1 MAEEYEK
8 FKRFEYRMNSNLVLQ
23 REGPISNN
31 KEPTG
36 ESESLVGRLKYKM
49 GDKVEYNNKNIMLAR
64 DNKEMTINR
73 NKRKDIFDDDKYN
86 RRSNKKIRHKEKSV
100 LNVNIEDIFL
110 YKPTTKYT
118 EDIYTKLMSKIRYLL
133 GDNTGDIINSA
144 CNEILYILKN
154 EEFNNEQKKKQVESQ
169 LEINI
174 SDDVFIEINNLSK
187 EIYDFNKQE
196 EGGEYVE
203 NDEGVAVIFEED
215 DDYFNVGRSTRGYM
229 NDQQIMELQEL
240 SDDIEEEGI
249 SEEDNDNESEDGD
262 SNNNI
267 NDEDDSDNNNNDDNN
282 DDNNDN
288 NNDDNSDDNN
298 DDNNDENN
306 DENNNS
312 VIRKKKKIRNE
323 ISHLKSY
330 DKKNKK
336 YENYLS
342 LKNTNKNLYYDEE
355 TNNIEDNDELN
366 INVIDSHWLQ
376 RELNKLFP
384 DPSLC
389 LDKEKEVLNVLNI
402 YDIQESENKLM
413 HILKYEN
420 FNIARVLIK
429 NRWKIYYCTLLGQ
442 AQTEEEKEE
451 IKNEMKKTEEGQ
463 DILDELC
470 NFKNVRKNKQNEF
483 SKIIRKE
490 VDNLLGKRK
499 KSDYNKKGNM
509 SNYSYIHDDDDDD
522 DELENKEI
530 SESDDSEHNPSDGN
544 EEKEGNQKY
553 CSDDRVNDDD
563 NYYESAKLYNSDT
576 EGEDTNM
583 KINAKGANNVKVKN
597 GVKVNNNVKEEKE
610 GIDGES
616 GKEDNEYTQ
625 KSVYNNVVK
634 FKFIDLEK
642 LESKEKNKD
651 IFFNKEVILPPESKR
666 IEKKEY
672 DEIIISS
679 MKSNKM
685 DDMKRIKNKKIN
697 YYTSPED
704 IKLIH
709 INELPEWTHDVFSC
723 VNINKLNPIQSKVY
737 DVAFNKYDENMLI
750 CAPTGSGKTNI
761 ALLCILN
768 IINSYRLKSGEIDR
782 NGFKIVYISP
792 MKALVNEQVQSFN
805 LRLKCMNIKVSELTG
820 DVNLS
825 TKELDDSQIIVMTPE
840 KFDVISRKWNEKI
853 LLHKIKLIIFDEIHL
868 LNEIRGN
875 VLESII
881 ARINRYMDNSMVYD
895 MRDVTDGSSV
905 GERIK
910 VGENKSDDKKN
921 DDKKNDGD
929 KNGGDTNSFRENKF
943 GENHMSIRKKKIRL
957 VGLSATLPNYE
968 DVGIFLRADIE
979 KGIFYFDQSF
989 RPVQVEQHYIGIK
1002 EKKGIKKYA
1011 LMNEITYEKV
1021 LEEAGKNQILIFVHS
1036 RKETYRTSKILIDRF
1051 MRSDNLSKFLID
1063 KKISSEILL
1072 SEKDNVINEELKE
1085 ILPFGFG
1092 IHHAGLKRLDRKLV
1106 EDLFSDRHIQVLVC
1120 TSTLAWG
1127 INLPA
1132 HTVIIKGT
1140 SVYNI
1145 NIGDFDELSS
1155 MDILQMVGR
1164 SGRPQYDKS
1173 GKAIIITDHKNLQL
1187 YLSLNNEQL
1196 CIESTLLNNI
1206 INIINAEIVLKNIQN
1221 MDDAMNW
1228 LEHTYMYIRMLK
1240 YPSLYGVIMN
1250 SNDKIKSIEEFKD
1263 IVDMKNKIKKHN
1275 NNDNIKMNSI
1285 IRDNIGN
1292 NINSIIGT
1300 SVIDYISILKSNSK
1314 YNKFIEKIKRRMYN
1328 ILYSCFVILEKY
1340 DLIKYNRKLN
1350 TVSSTYI
1357 GKISSYY
1364 YVDYKSVDI
1373 YNKKLNKYTN
1383 EIDLLKIFTMSDE
1396 FKNIYIRD
1404 EDKSE
1409 LSVIIEKL
1417 PIPVKESIDNPYTKI
1432 NILLQLYLSNVILN
1446 GYIINA
1452 DMVYIHQNALRIFRS
1467 FFEISLKKNSY
1478 NLIKLTLKFC
1488 KMIERRMWST
1498 MTPLRQFGLLSTEL
1512 IRIIEKKNISFKNYL
1527 TMNLNEY
1534 ITIFKNKKIAKN
1546 IYKLVHHFPKLELNA
1561 YIQPINHKILKV
1573 DLNIAPDFIYNP
1585 KYHGYFMLFWVFVFD
1600 ISNEHIL
1607 HYDLFTLKKNY
1618 KNDILNETYN
1628 NKYKKYNENYNSNNN
1643 MYNPSDVLDDH
1654 MMTFFLPINDNP
1666 FYIVKV
1672 VSDKWLNCEA
1682 SVNLYLKDLILPSQN
1697 FYSTQLLDLQPFP
1710 VHSIKYEKAH
1720 TFFNNIRNLQYFNS
1734 IHTQIFTSVFENNGN
1749 VLIANSNS
1757 KNYLIPAELGIIRI
1771 VKFIH
1776 CLYNFIKTY
1785 IKKHKDVYKIIN
1797 DKKLSDYI
1805 YNNNLIDLIKIV
1817 YIAPLDDVIIK
1828 TYKNWQ
1834 TLKKIFNLKMCI
1846 LTGDIQ
1852 IDMKLLQTHHI
1863 ILSNPSNYDNISKK
1877 WRRKKILQN
1886 VSFYIF
1892 DHMELLD
1899 TPQGGIMEILISRI
1913 RYIST
1918 QLNLNKSEKK
1928 NQHNNNNNNNNI
1940 NNNDNLFMSILNM
1953 EIIQMNNQEDHDQKN
1968 IIHNNNN
1975 NKNDDFLHN
1984 VNRLQNFGID
1994 DIYDYIGLNRILCLS
2009 SCSLYN
2015 SKDFAEWIGC
2025 KKNDYY
2031 NFLSTV
2037 RDIPIEIYLHA
2048 VNIMNKQNRYISM
2061 QRQVYQNIRKLKNM
2075 QKKKKMQNVI
2085 IFVTDQ
2091 KMCKTLALDLILSAY
2106 NDNFKYFSLFENY
2119 EDDKYHTYKYSTD
2132 KHASDQYDR
2141 NNEEK
2146 EKKKGGW
2153 ISNIFSYNKN
2163 DRIGSEN
2170 ENNDLINNNL
2180 HDGAA
2185 LKNLYKS
2192 GTFSSNNLYNN
2203 NNNNNNI
2210 ASEEELNK
2218 NIHNMINLNLSNMD
2232 SINHKEAGEN
2242 KLNVDSNSSTIY
2254 TNEHVFDYI
2263 NDKMLKQFM
2272 KKGICYLHNNMT
2284 EIEKKIVEILFDKKT
2299 IQILIVS
2306 YDYIYSLNVYAN
2318 TVIILDTIIT
2328 HFHNNKEE
2336 DYSIQNILEMISY
2349 AGRQNEDTKSF
2360 VYIYTY
2366 ITKKEYYKNFIYEP
2380 LTVESNIEDNLPN
2393 FLNNEIVMS
2402 TIENYQDAIDWLTWS
2417 FFYRRIKKNPNYYGL
2432 NGISNEHI
2440 SDYLSEIIE
2449 NNMEILSFAN
2459 CINIEETM
2467 DIKPCNLGIISSF
2480 YNLDYHIIH
2489 FFNQYILSL
2498 KTLKKSRI
2506 FEIICLSNIFND
2518 ILKIHNYDIY
2528 LCLKIAQACNIQVTY
2543 EFLKL
2548 SINNENTLKNENLE
2562 DNINKDMKSEEYK
2575 KDQYINLLQF
2585 MTVPIYFTSH
2595 LKAFILLQ
2603 AHIHRYSL
2611 PVNYIQE
2618 TKTVLLKA
2626 YKLINSLI
2634 DVISSNNILNFC
2646 LFVMEVSQMLTQS
2659 MKSTD
2664 QSNLYQLP
2672 HFDEKL
2678 IKKAN
2683 DLEILDVYDLIN
2695 AEDEPRDIL
2704 LKHLNEKQRSEIA
2717 NVCNIFPIIDV
2728 KYEIDLDKSYKV
2740 NEIAQLNLTIER
2752 DLTDDAVIFAHSLY
2766 LPFEKEEMWW
2776 IVIGIKKMNLLLSIK
2791 KLSLLKSLNNIKIN
2805 FELPDK
2811 PNTYDVVIYVINDC
2825 YVGCDQ
2831 EYEFKIS
2838 VEE

>member
-23 REGPISNN
+23 RDGPISSN

-49 GDKVEYNNKNIMLAR
+49 GDKVEYNNNKNNIMLIR
-64 DNKEMTINR
+64 DNNNNNNEVNINR
-73 NKRKDIFDDDKYN
+73 YKRKDLFDDDKYN
-86 RRSNKKIRHKEKSV
+86 RRSSKKIRHKEKSV

-110 YKPTTKYT
+110 YKPSTKHT
-118 EDIYTKLMSKIRYLL
+118 EEIYTKLMSKIRYLL

-154 EEFNNEQKKKQVESQ
+154 EELNNEEKKKQVESQ

-174 SDDVFIEINNLSK
+174 SDEVFIEINNLSK

-196 EGGEYVE
+196 EGEYIE
-203 NDEGVAVIFEED
+203 NEEGVAVIFEED
-215 DDYFNVGRSTRGYM
+215 DDYFNIGRNTREYM
-229 NDQQIMELQEL
+229 NGEQTMELQDG
-240 SDDIEEEGI
+240 SDDNQSG
-249 SEEDNDNESEDGD
+249 SEDEDEDENEDDNEDEDESEDGNENED
-262 SNNNI
+262 DNEDESEDENDDDNNNIHGDDDDDNNNNI
-267 NDEDDSDNNNNDDNN
+267 NNN
-282 DDNNDN
+282 
-288 NNDDNSDDNN
+288 
-298 DDNNDENN
+298 
-306 DENNNS
+306 
-312 VIRKKKKIRNE
+312 VRRKKKKKRNQ
-323 ISHLKSY
+323 INHLKSY

-342 LKNTNKNLYYDEE
+342 LKNTNKNLYYEE
-355 TNNIEDNDELN
+355 ENNNNNIKDNDELN

-376 RELNKLFP
+376 RELNKIFP

-470 NFKNVRKNKQNEF
+470 NYKNVRKNKQNEY

-490 VDNLLGKRK
+490 ADNLLGKKKKNDYSK
-499 KSDYNKKGNM
+499 KSSMSDYT
-509 SNYSYIHDDDDDD
+509 YIHD
-522 DELENKEI
+522 E
-530 SESDDSEHNPSDGN
+530 
-544 EEKEGNQKY
+544 EEKESY
-553 CSDDRVNDDD
+553 DDNNDNDENDENDENDDGDDNDNDD
-563 NYYESAKLYNSDT
+563 NYYESTKLYNSDSQ
-576 EGEDTNM
+576 GEDSNVNTNTHPHPHDN
-583 KINAKGANNVKVKN
+583 INRHDDDTNRLKKKSKVKRSKKTKDN
-597 GVKVNNNVKEEKE
+597 D
-610 GIDGES
+610 IDGES
-616 GKEDNEYTQ
+616 EKDDNE
-625 KSVYNNVVK
+625 KKRFYNNMK
-634 FKFIDLEK
+634 YKFIDLEK
-642 LESKEKNKD
+642 LETKEKNKD

-666 IEKKEY
+666 IEKKDY

-679 MKSNKM
+679 MKNNKM
-685 DDMKRIKNKKIN
+685 DGMKKKTKNNKIN
-697 YYTSPED
+697 YYTCADD

-709 INELPEWTHDVFSC
+709 INELPEWAHEVFSC

-737 DVAFNKYDENMLI
+737 DIAFNKYEENMLI

-768 IINSYRLKSGEIDR
+768 VINSYRLKSGDIDR
-782 NGFKIVYISP
+782 KGFKIVYISP
-792 MKALVNEQVQSFN
+792 MKALVTEQVQSFN
-805 LRLKCMNIKVSELTG
+805 LRLKCLNIKVSELTG

-825 TKELDDSQIIVMTPE
+825 SKELDDSQIIVMTPE

-881 ARINRYMDNSMVYD
+881 ARLNRYIDNTMVYD
-895 MRDVTDGSSV
+895 MSGVTYGSSEGDHNNNNNNINV
-905 GERIK
+905 YDDGVHANR
-910 VGENKSDDKKN
+910 ENKSD
-921 DDKKNDGD
+921 
-929 KNGGDTNSFRENKF
+929 S
-943 GENHMSIRKKKIRL
+943 NHISIRKKKIRL

-968 DVGIFLRADIE
+968 DVGIFLRAHIE
-979 KGIFYFDQSF
+979 KGIFYFDHSF
-989 RPVQVEQHYIGIK
+989 RPVQLEQHYIGIK
-1002 EKKGIKKYA
+1002 EKKGIKKYG
-1011 LMNEITYEKV
+1011 LMNDITYEKV
-1021 LEEAGKNQILIFVHS
+1021 FEEAGKNQILIFVHS
-1036 RKETYRTSKILIDRF
+1036 RKETYRTAKLLIDRF
-1051 MRSDNLSKFLID
+1051 MKSDNLCKFLMD

-1072 SEKDNVINEELKE
+1072 SEKEHVINEELKE

-1106 EDLFSDRHIQVLVC
+1106 EDLFSDRHIQVLVS

-1173 GKAIIITDHKNLQL
+1173 GKAIIITEHKNLQL

-1196 CIESTLLNNI
+1196 SIESTLLHNI
-1206 INIINAEIVLKNIQN
+1206 VNIINAEIVLKNIQN
-1221 MDDAMNW
+1221 MDDAINW
-1228 LEHTYMYIRMLK
+1228 LERTYMYIRMLK
-1240 YPSLYGVIMN
+1240 TPTLYGIHIN
-1250 SNDKIKSIEEFKD
+1250 SNDQIKSIDQFKD
-1263 IVDMKNKIKKHN
+1263 ILNIKNKTNKNKIN
-1275 NNDNIKMNSI
+1275 NNNNNNSNNDGDNNDDDNNSMW
-1285 IRDNIGN
+1285 NYLHSLKN
-1292 NINSIIGT
+1292 NN
-1300 SVIDYISILKSNSK
+1300 K
-1314 YNKFIEKIKRRMYN
+1314 YNKFMEKIKKKMYN
-1328 ILYSCFVILEKY
+1328 IIYSCFVILEKY
-1340 DLIKYNRKLN
+1340 DLIKYNKKLN
-1350 TVSSTYI
+1350 SVSSTYI

-1364 YVDYKSVDI
+1364 YVDYKSIDI

-1404 EDKSE
+1404 EEKTE
-1409 LSVIIEKL
+1409 LSILIEKL
-1417 PIPVKESIDNPYTKI
+1417 PIPVKESINIPYTKI
-1432 NILLQLYLSNVILN
+1432 NILLQLYLSNIILN

-1452 DMVYIHQNALRIFRS
+1452 DMLYIHQNALRIFRS

-1498 MTPLRQFGLLSTEL
+1498 MTPLRQFGLLSPDL
-1512 IRIIEKKNISFKNYL
+1512 IRMIEKKNISFKNYL

-1573 DLNIAPDFIYNP
+1573 DLNISPDFIYNY
-1585 KYHGYFMLFWVFVFD
+1585 KYHGYYMLFWVFVFD
-1600 ISNEHIL
+1600 ISNENIL

-1618 KNDILNETYN
+1618 KNDIFNVN
-1628 NKYKKYNENYNSNNN
+1628 NSKNKTSTTNNNNNSNNN
-1643 MYNPSDVLDDH
+1643 SNNSVYNPADLLDDH
-1654 MMTFFLPINDNP
+1654 MLTFFLPINDNP

-1672 VSDKWLNCEA
+1672 ISDNWLDCEA
-1682 SVNLYLKDLILPSQN
+1682 TINLYLKDLILPPPN
-1697 FYSTQLLDLQPFP
+1697 FYSTQLLDLQPLP
-1710 VHSIKYEKAH
+1710 IHSIKYEKGQN
-1720 TFFNNIRNLQYFNS
+1720 FFNNIRNLHYFNS
-1734 IHTQIFTSVFENNGN
+1734 IHTQIFPSVFENNGN
-1749 VLIANSNS
+1749 VLIASSNS
-1757 KNYLIPAELGIIRI
+1757 KHYLIPAELGIIKI
-1771 VKFIH
+1771 LKFLD
-1776 CLYNFIKTY
+1776 CLFNYIKTY
-1785 IKKHKDVYKIIN
+1785 IKNDKDVYKIIN
-1797 DKKLSDYI
+1797 DKKLSDLI
-1805 YNNNLIDLIKIV
+1805 YNNNLVDLIKIV

-1899 TPQGGIMEILISRI
+1899 TTQGGIMEIVISRI
-1913 RYIST
+1913 RYITT

-1928 NQHNNNNNNNNI
+1928 NQHNEHHH
-1940 NNNDNLFMSILNM
+1940 NNDDDNFIMSILNKENM
-1953 EIIQMNNQEDHDQKN
+1953 
-1968 IIHNNNN
+1968 
-1975 NKNDDFLHN
+1975 NKNFLEN
-1984 VNRLQNFGID
+1984 INKLQNFSID
-1994 DIYDYIGLNRILCLS
+1994 NIYDYIGLNRILCLS

-2061 QRQVYQNIRKLKNM
+2061 QRQVYQNIRKLNNTN
-2075 QKKKKMQNVI
+2075 KKKKMQNVI

-2106 NDNFKYFSLFENY
+2106 NDNFKYFSHFENL
-2119 EDDKYHTYKYSTD
+2119 ENHKYSTHNKYSSD
-2132 KHASDQYDR
+2132 TYHADQNDH
-2141 NNEEK
+2141 NNQSK
-2146 EKKKGGW
+2146 EKKKTGGW
-2153 ISNIFSYNKN
+2153 ISNLFSYNKN
-2163 DRIGSEN
+2163 DNISN
-2170 ENNDLINNNL
+2170 ENDTNDLINNNNSNDGMTPKNVYNWGTLNSNDL
-2180 HDGAA
+2180 HNNISEEELA
-2185 LKNLYKS
+2185 KNINHMINLNI
-2192 GTFSSNNLYNN
+2192 SNMDDINNKDTRENKIGVDMNDHNNNSNN
-2203 NNNNNNI
+2203 NNNN
-2210 ASEEELNK
+2210 
-2218 NIHNMINLNLSNMD
+2218 
-2232 SINHKEAGEN
+2232 
-2242 KLNVDSNSSTIY
+2242 SNSSRCSNIFNNNGKHSNY
-2254 TNEHVFDYI
+2254 INNPNEHIFDYI
-2263 NDKMLKQFM
+2263 SDKMLKQCM
-2272 KKGICYLHNNMT
+2272 RQGICYLHNNMT
-2284 EIEKKIVEILFDKKT
+2284 DVEKKIVEILFDKKT

-2306 YDYIYSLNVYAN
+2306 YDYVYSLNVYAN

-2380 LTVESNIEDNLPN
+2380 LTVESNIEDSLPN

-2432 NGISNEHI
+2432 KGISNEHI
-2440 SDYLSEIIE
+2440 SDYLSELIE

-2459 CINIEETM
+2459 CINIEEQTM
-2467 DIKPCNLGIISSF
+2467 DIKPMNLGIISSF

-2489 FFNQYILSL
+2489 FFNQYVLSL
-2498 KTLKKSRI
+2498 KTLKKSKI
-2506 FEIICLSNIFND
+2506 FEILCLSNIFND
-2518 ILKIHNYDIY
+2518 ILKIYNYDIY
-2528 LCLKIAQACNIQVTY
+2528 LCLKISQACNIQVTY

-2548 SINNENTLKNENLE
+2548 SINNENVLKNGNIE
-2562 DNINKDMKSEEYK
+2562 DNINNDIKSEEYK

-2603 AHIHRYSL
+2603 AHIHRYNL
-2611 PVNYIQE
+2611 PLNYIQE
-2618 TKTVLLKA
+2618 TKNVLLKA

-2672 HFDEKL
+2672 HFNEHL
-2678 IKKAN
+2678 IKQAN
-2683 DLEILDVYDLIN
+2683 DLEISDVYDLIN
-2695 AEDEPRDIL
+2695 AEDETRDIL

-2717 NVCNIFPIIDV
+2717 NVCNIFPIIEV
-2728 KYEIDLDKSYKV
+2728 QYEIDLDKSYKV
-2740 NEIAQLNLTIER
+2740 NQIAQLNLIIER
-2752 DLTDDAVIFAHSLY
+2752 DLTDDAVNFAHSLY

-2791 KLSLLKSLNNIKIN
+2791 KLSLLKSINNIKIN

-2811 PNTYDVVIYVINDC
+2811 PNTYDVVIYVVNDS

-2831 EYEFKIS
+2831 EYEFKIT